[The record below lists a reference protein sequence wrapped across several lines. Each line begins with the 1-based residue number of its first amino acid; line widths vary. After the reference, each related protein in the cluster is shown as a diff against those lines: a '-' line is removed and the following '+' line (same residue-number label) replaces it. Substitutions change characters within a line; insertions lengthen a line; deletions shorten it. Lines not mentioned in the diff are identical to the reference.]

1 MSNLLKTKTIYTY
14 KINVKKQ
21 TIRCLVDLYENNNH
35 ILIKTKLTFDEFLNL
50 VENGYTPVGF
60 NIDEEGYL
68 HICRSQLRPYSH
80 ILNQYVE
87 NYKKYWCN
95 LKLPLNE
102 SFKYHKNIE
111 K

>member
-50 VENGYTPVGF
+50 VENGYTPIGF
-60 NIDEEGYL
+60 NINKDGHL
-68 HICRSQLRPYSH
+68 HINRSQIKPYSY
-80 ILNQYVE
+80 ILSQYIK
-87 NYKKYWCN
+87 NYKKHWYN
-95 LKLPLNE
+95 MK
-102 SFKYHKNIE
+102 KII
-111 K
+111 